1 MNIIEIIN
9 RMNSGGVIDAD
20 ELEYFETH
28 YDAGTMPWV
37 DPTTSYSVFYPDA
50 LMPEGDGDDY
60 SSINDGDICEHEN
73 SWSSN
78 CSDCDESEMEGQLND
93 SDYEPSIEREGIG
106 W

>member
-1 MNIIEIIN
+1 
-9 RMNSGGVIDAD
+9 MNSGGVIDAD

-28 YDAGTMPWV
+28 YDAGTMPAI
-37 DPTTSYSVFYPDA
+37 DPAASYSVFYPDA

-78 CSDCDESEMEGQLND
+78 CSDCDELE
-93 SDYEPSIEREGIG
+93 IEQEVEAAYAFELVQSLTDDGSWLGR
-106 W
+106 